1 MTFQRCI
8 SKVSNPQRSQQIYK
22 SHLAKILPQRKILVQ
37 REKER
42 PKKAG
47 SGARDLVPFSV
58 LHAPISYQKKSMF

>member
-1 MTFQRCI
+1 M
-8 SKVSNPQRSQQIYK
+8 
-22 SHLAKILPQRKILVQ
+22 VQ

-47 SGARDLVPFSV
+47 SGTGDLVPFSV

>member
-1 MTFQRCI
+1 M
-8 SKVSNPQRSQQIYK
+8 
-22 SHLAKILPQRKILVQ
+22 VQ

-58 LHAPISYQKKSMF
+58 LHAVPFLETLKIEFGIFTAVWFSNDVQRI